1 MDFHCWNEEGCTVE
15 LDEREKQ
22 AYIDYVQKKNPGQVI
37 EYIIVRLD
45 GEFADLEY
53 KVKPKEFQRIR
64 RITGYLVGDTT
75 TWNDAKLDELKDRV
89 KHE

>member
-64 RITGYLVGDTT
+64 RITGYLVGSLD
-75 TWNDAKLDELKDRV
+75 TWNDYKRAEERDRV
-89 KHE
+89 KHK

>member
-64 RITGYLVGDTT
+64 RITGYLSEVKQF
-75 TWNDAKLDELKDRV
+75 NDGKKGELRDRV
-89 KHE
+89 KHK

>member
-64 RITGYLVGDTT
+64 RITGYLTGTVD
-75 TWNDAKLDELKDRV
+75 TWNDAKQDELKDRV
-89 KHE
+89 KHK

>member
-22 AYIDYVQKKNPGQVI
+22 AYIDYVQKKNPGQEI
-37 EYIIVRLD
+37 KSLIVKLD
-45 GEFADLEY
+45 GDYVDLKYE
-53 KVKPKEFQRIR
+53 VVPIPFQRIR

-75 TWNDAKLDELKDRV
+75 TWNDAKLNELKDRV
-89 KHE
+89 KHS

>member
-64 RITGYLVGDTT
+64 RITGYLSEVKQF
-75 TWNDAKLDELKDRV
+75 NDAKQDELKDRV
-89 KHE
+89 KHG

>member
-1 MDFHCWNEEGCTVE
+1 MDFHCWNEQGCTVE

-37 EYIIVRLD
+37 EYIKVRLD
-45 GEFADLEY
+45 GEYADLEY
-53 KVKPKEFQRIR
+53 KEKPKEIQRIR

-75 TWNDAKLDELKDRV
+75 TWNDAKLNELKDRV
-89 KHE
+89 KHS

>member
-15 LDEREKQ
+15 LDERERQ

-64 RITGYLVGDTT
+64 RITGYLVGSLD
-75 TWNDAKLDELKDRV
+75 TWNDYKRAEERDRV
-89 KHE
+89 KHK

>member
-22 AYIDYVQKKNPGQVI
+22 AYIDYVQKKNPGQEI

-64 RITGYLVGDTT
+64 RITGYLVGSLD
-75 TWNDAKLDELKDRV
+75 TWNDYKRAEERDRV
-89 KHE
+89 KHK

>member
-64 RITGYLVGDTT
+64 RITGYLSEVKQF
-75 TWNDAKLDELKDRV
+75 NDAKQDELKDRV

>member
-1 MDFHCWNEEGCTVE
+1 MDFHCWNEQGCTVE

-64 RITGYLVGDTT
+64 RITGYLSEVKQF
-75 TWNDAKLDELKDRV
+75 NDAKQDELKDRV
-89 KHE
+89 KHTK

>member
-15 LDEREKQ
+15 LDERERQ

-64 RITGYLVGDTT
+64 RITGYLTGTVD
-75 TWNDAKLDELKDRV
+75 TWNDAKQDELKDRV
-89 KHE
+89 KHK

>member
-64 RITGYLVGDTT
+64 RITGYLSEVKQF
-75 TWNDAKLDELKDRV
+75 NDAKQDELKDRV
-89 KHE
+89 KHS

>member
-15 LDEREKQ
+15 LDERERQ

-75 TWNDAKLDELKDRV
+75 TWNDAKLNELKDRV
-89 KHE
+89 KHS

>member
-15 LDEREKQ
+15 LDERERQ

-64 RITGYLVGDTT
+64 RITGYLSEVKQF
-75 TWNDAKLDELKDRV
+75 NDAKQDELKDRV
-89 KHE
+89 KHTK

>member
-1 MDFHCWNEEGCTVE
+1 MDFHCWNEQGCTVE

-64 RITGYLVGDTT
+64 RITGYLSEVKQF
-75 TWNDAKLDELKDRV
+75 NDAKQDELKDRV
-89 KHE
+89 KHG